1 VAVSLSTILDYLAIG
16 SVVTAF
22 IFVVIGAAR
31 IRRRPIGF
39 PAEEVHRLKALRRA
53 DWRSA
58 ASLFCIAFLAFALSV
73 TERGTFFTQP
83 SGNTA
88 GGLLLVAAIFGLILA
103 LVLLIRYI
111 AVSRALRALDHH
123 ARD

>member
-1 VAVSLSTILDYLAIG
+1 VSLSTILDYLAIA
-16 SVVTAF
+16 SVAVAF

-31 IRRRPIGF
+31 TRRHAIGF
-39 PAEEVHRLKALRRA
+39 PAEEVYRLKALRRA

-58 ASLFCIAFLAFALSV
+58 ASLLCIAFLSFALSV
-73 TERGTFFTQP
+73 AERGTFFTQP

-103 LVLLIRYI
+103 LVLSIRYLE
-111 AVSRALRALDHH
+111 VSRALRALNHRT
-123 ARD
+123 RD